1 MPDRADSVQGDD
13 ESANNE
19 ERVMKNQYIGDIGD
33 YGKYSLLL
41 ALSSEGINVGVN
53 WYLTRD
59 DGSNDGKYK
68 DYLDKPDFRVYDP
81 VVYDALKNVMMQNPR
96 TVKDIQDHPLFS
108 GILFYDEMI
117 DMTGKQSE
125 RMSKRYAWFERS
137 LAVFQEAQLI
147 FMDPD
152 NGLMT
157 GDGAGRKI
165 AEKYILP
172 SEVEEYFNAGK
183 NVVYYCHKGRRKQD
197 AWQNYKNY
205 MFDRIPKAKPLVLT
219 FHKGTQRSYVFL
231 LHDTSYDRYREVIE
245 RFLPRWNEL
254 FKEEQLG

>member
-1 MPDRADSVQGDD
+1 MMYYSDCLDYKRSPK
-13 ESANNE
+13 
-19 ERVMKNQYIGDIGD
+19 ERSSGRLLWFQK
-33 YGKYSLLL
+33 SL
-41 ALSSEGINVGVN
+41 
-53 WYLTRD
+53 
-59 DGSNDGKYK
+59 
-68 DYLDKPDFRVYDP
+68 
-81 VVYDALKNVMMQNPR
+81 DALNDV
-96 TVKDIQDHPLFS
+96 D
-108 GILFYDEMI
+108 
-117 DMTGKQSE
+117 
-125 RMSKRYAWFERS
+125 
-137 LAVFQEAQLI
+137 LI

-183 NVVYYCHKGRRKQD
+183 NVVYYCHKGRREQD

-205 MFDRIPKAKPLVLT
+205 MFDRIPKAKPLVIT

-245 RFLPRWNEL
+245 RFLPRWDDL
-254 FKEEQLG
+254 FTEEQLG